1 MKAKHLLWF
10 LLFVLAAYA
19 GFATQVLYISPSFN
33 VSAASQ
39 PSACKRSA
47 QKIMK
52 KPASFIVVVQ
62 DRFVKRKALTHKI
75 SVKELLQALNVPLHG
90 MDRVYPGLAV
100 RTYPGLFVRIVRI
113 ETKKEKLPYDIPF
126 EVIVKNNPHKLRNW
140 HKILRK
146 GAPGRGEKVLLSYYK
161 DGRKTSSFEV
171 SKKVVLKPIPQVME
185 QGTSFVLA
193 SRFNPGLERKTTT
206 NGDAVKL
213 KKNVTPSSAPKTLL
227 NKDEFLTMTATAYTP
242 FYCGGSKSGK
252 TATGIKA
259 KKGVVAVDPRVIPL
273 GTKLYIPGY
282 GYALAADTG
291 SAIKGRRI
299 DLCFNTRGEVY
310 RFGKKKI
317 KVYVV
322 K

>member
-1 MKAKHLLWF
+1 MKVKHLLWF
-10 LLFVLAAYA
+10 LLFALAAYT
-19 GFATQVLYISPSFN
+19 GFATQVLFVGTSFN
-33 VSAASQ
+33 ASATSHAST
-39 PSACKRSA
+39 AKRSA

-52 KPASFIVVVQ
+52 EPSSFIVVVH
-62 DRFVKRKALTHKI
+62 DRSVKRNALTHKI
-75 SVKELLQALNVPLHG
+75 SIKELLQTLNIPLHG
-90 MDRVYPGLAV
+90 MDRVYPGLTV
-100 RTYPGLFVRIVRI
+100 RTYPGLFVKIVRI
-113 ETKKEKLPYDIPF
+113 ETKKEKFPYDIPF
-126 EVIVKNNPHKLRNW
+126 EVMVKNNPHMLRNW
-140 HKILRK
+140 HKVLRK

-171 SKKVVLKPIPQVME
+171 SKKVVLKPILQVVE

-193 SRFNPGLERKTTT
+193 SRFNPGLERTTT
-206 NGDAVKL
+206 TKGNAVTL
-213 KKNVTPSSAPKTLL
+213 KKNATMSSAPKTLL

-252 TATGIKA
+252 TATGVKA

-291 SAIKGRRI
+291 SAIKGHRI